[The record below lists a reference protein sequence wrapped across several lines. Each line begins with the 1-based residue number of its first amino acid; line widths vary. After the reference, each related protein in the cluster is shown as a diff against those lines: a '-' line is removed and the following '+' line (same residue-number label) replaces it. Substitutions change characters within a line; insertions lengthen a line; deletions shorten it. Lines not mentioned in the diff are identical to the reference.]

1 VTDPATL
8 RAEADRLRRNARTMR
23 QQAGHLDDGLGDV
36 QRHYPA
42 GANGVWTGPNAD
54 TFYSELSTAKSQ
66 LSGIVSDVD
75 GYASACERKATS
87 LDHQADTV
95 EREQRE
101 KREKAERAQHNH

>member
-8 RAEADRLRRNARTMR
+8 RAEADRLRANARTMR
-23 QQAGHLDDGLGDV
+23 QQAGQLDDGLGDV

-42 GANGVWTGPNAD
+42 GASSVWTGSNAD
-54 TFYSELSTAKSQ
+54 TFYSELSTAKTQ

-75 GYASACERKATS
+75 AYASACERKATS
-87 LDHQADTV
+87 LDHQAADL

-101 KREKAERAQHNH
+101 RAAKAAHHAR